1 MNRKMKKAAALI
13 ASAVLCLS
21 MGVTVLAASPTDP
34 AIPEEKEITQIYSG
48 SGLDKDG
55 NKVTVYSE
63 KISQDVEEILKDESA
78 VKDIL
83 KDAGYVVSDE
93 DQVVVLGAGDF
104 ETYDK
109 NFEVYDQDISDGAE
123 MSFSLGYSSG
133 DYSSENWDDLKD
145 LKDGDTIYV
154 LHQTADGTWEVLE
167 GTVSATTTDWGYSTV
182 SVKVTMTDFS
192 PVAFVKVMSN
202 GEVVVLDKN
211 EVPVSQVETSATSV
225 TSSKTTEK
233 VTTTSV
239 TVKKSPKTGE

>member
-34 AIPEEKEITQIYSG
+34 AIPEKENTQAYAYQAF
-48 SGLDKDG
+48 DKDG
-55 NKVTVYSE
+55 NKVTLRSE
-63 KISQDVEEILKDESA
+63 QISQEVEEILKDESA

-83 KDAGYVVSDE
+83 TGAGYEVSED

-104 ETYDK
+104 HTVDK
-109 NFEVYDQDISDGAE
+109 NFEEFDQDISDGVE
-123 MSFSLGYSSG
+123 FTFELGASNEEYG
-133 DYSSENWDDLKD
+133 YATENWDDLKD
-145 LKDGDTIYV
+145 LKNGDTIYV
-154 LHQTADGTWEVLE
+154 LHQKADGTWEVLE
-167 GTVSATTTDWGYSTV
+167 GTAVVEDNYYTTV
-182 SVKVTMTDFS
+182 SVKVTLTSLS
-192 PVAFVKVMSN
+192 PIAFVKVMSN